1 VLSSP
6 WSLEFVVAVII
17 GAMLVPGCR
26 ADTGRSNP
34 AVVSTE
40 EFSRLSSDRTDR
52 VFRLGRVED
61 TPETPP
67 VAPEPVEPAHPR
79 QP

>member
-26 ADTGRSNP
+26 GDTGHSNP
-34 AVVSTE
+34 AVVSMVG
-40 EFSRLSSDRTDR
+40 FPRLSSGRRDR
-52 VFRLGRVED
+52 VFRLGRVAD

-67 VAPEPVEPAHPR
+67 VAPEPVELAHPR